1 MMAVPFMFTVM
12 PRGSTKE
19 ATDSSTPSSWEV
31 VSMFSGRAAALEEVE
46 KPNSA
51 TLEIF
56 LMKGMGSSLAPR
68 RMISA

>member
-1 MMAVPFMFTVM
+1 
-12 PRGSTKE
+12 
-19 ATDSSTPSSWEV
+19 
-31 VSMFSGRAAALEEVE
+31 MFSGRAAALEEVE

-56 LMKGMGSSLAPR
+56 LMKGMGFSLVPK